1 MKKYSKLLILFLLG
15 IGQAL
20 AQPGKISSTH
30 HLGFGLQYHQI
41 KEFANYGLVNQGL
54 NLSLK
59 YDYQNL
65 KNNRLFS
72 YNPIIAF
79 GPNYRYGL
87 GLNWHFKFVDF
98 YYGFRICNKDTRS
111 LFLGPYASINYLL
124 QMYPE
129 MQSGNIFWF
138 TTMEVGP
145 KLQWFLNFDERRVTV
160 KASTSVAG
168 YTSRPEE
175 STEQYFYSQ
184 KMSDIIKNSHSD
196 LQLGSF
202 KSFNHTYLEVN
213 YANPVKNKLSLGY
226 AFEYFGYYTAPTYS
240 YLTHSILLTWQLG
253 K

>member
-1 MKKYSKLLILFLLG
+1 MKKYSILLILFVLG
-15 IGQAL
+15 VGQAL
-20 AQPGKISSTH
+20 AQSSEQASTH

-41 KEFANYGLVNQGL
+41 KESANYGLVNQGL
-54 NLSLK
+54 NLSLN

-65 KNNRLFS
+65 NNNRLFS
-72 YNPIIAF
+72 YNPLIAF

-98 YYGFRICNKDTRS
+98 YYGFRICNKDNRA
-111 LFLGPYASINYLL
+111 LYLGPYASINYLL

-145 KLQWFLNFDERRVTV
+145 KLQWFLKFGERTVTV

-175 STEQYFYSQ
+175 STEKYFYSQ
-184 KMSDIIKNSHSD
+184 KISDIISNSHSD
-196 LQLGSF
+196 LQFGSF
-202 KSFNHTYLEVN
+202 NSFNHTYFEVN

-226 AFEYFGYYTAPTYS
+226 AFEYFGYYNTPTFT
-240 YLTHSILLTWQLG
+240 YLTHSILLKWQLG